1 MLLFIL
7 AEGGSEWLEQY
18 FNYPGLEA
26 WKFLNLAVFTAA
38 AIWVLR
44 KPINTALLARRGA
57 IQQELLDA
65 QNERERALAQVTEA
79 NDLLSRLDAEVRTVR
94 EQASQEA
101 ESERQRVAAATTA
114 EMEKLKEQARREI
127 DRAARLARKELRR
140 RLAKR
145 SVELARESI
154 RNQMRPEDDT
164 LLIKENIGEL
174 RRITV

>member
-1 MLLFIL
+1 MLLLIL
-7 AEGGSEWLEQY
+7 AGGSEWLEQY
-18 FNYPGLEA
+18 FNYPGLEL

-44 KPINTALLARRGA
+44 KPINAALLARRGA

-65 QNERERALAQVTEA
+65 QNVRERALAQLTEA
-79 NDLLSRLDAEVRTVR
+79 NDLLSRLDDDVRTVR
-94 EQASQEA
+94 EQARQEA

-114 EMEKLKEQARREI
+114 EMEKLKEQAQREI
-127 DRAARLARKELRR
+127 DRAARLARKELRQH
-140 RLAKR
+140 LAKR
-145 SVELARESI
+145 SVELARESV

-174 RRITV
+174 RRTTV

>member
-1 MLLFIL
+1 MLLLIL
-7 AEGGSEWLEQY
+7 AGGSEWLEQY
-18 FNYPGLEA
+18 FNYPGLEL

-44 KPINTALLARRGA
+44 KPINAALLARRGA

-65 QNERERALAQVTEA
+65 QNVRERALAQLTEA
-79 NDLLSRLDAEVRTVR
+79 NDLLSRLDDDVRTVR
-94 EQASQEA
+94 EQARQEA

-114 EMEKLKEQARREI
+114 EMEKLKEQAQREI
-127 DRAARLARKELRR
+127 DRAARLARKELRQH
-140 RLAKR
+140 LAKR
-145 SVELARESI
+145 SVELAGESI

-174 RRITV
+174 RRTTV

>member
-1 MLLFIL
+1 MLLFTL